1 MVLSINN
8 SIKRHCFLLD
18 SFRQLQWDGEVPTNS
33 SQYSAASSRVRCLLT
48 WVCPAPP
55 SLPCGPETTPSC
67 TVSPA
72 AHTDTV
78 GPLTTPSSFL
88 SQPGAPG
95 GTTVPQYY
103 STVLQYYSTTPST
116 ISQISHLLQT
126 SHLSQDPVHQLAIK
140 QKKSSLSLSL
150 SLTLLR

>member
-95 GTTVPQYY
+95 GTTVLLYY
-103 STVLQYYSTTPST
+103 STVQYSTTVLHHQPSHASYLSSL
-116 ISQISHLLQT
+116 SQISHLIHTNLT
-126 SHLSQDPVHQLAIK
+126 
-140 QKKSSLSLSL
+140 
-150 SLTLLR
+150 SLTRSSSSISH

>member
-95 GTTVPQYY
+95 GTTVLQYSTVQY
-103 STVLQYYSTTPST
+103 STVLQYYTIYHLTHLTSHPSHKSL
-116 ISQISHLLQT
+116 ISYKPHISLTSLTRSSSSISH
-126 SHLSQDPVHQLAIK
+126 
-140 QKKSSLSLSL
+140 
-150 SLTLLR
+150 